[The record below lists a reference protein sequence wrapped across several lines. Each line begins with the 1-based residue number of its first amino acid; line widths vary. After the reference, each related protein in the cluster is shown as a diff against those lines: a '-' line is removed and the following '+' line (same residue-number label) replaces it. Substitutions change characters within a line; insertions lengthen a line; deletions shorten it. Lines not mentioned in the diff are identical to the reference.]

1 MKKTLELMVKSGAV
15 RGPFRER
22 LLPALGKALREE
34 QWPLPLAVRTL
45 KLRELAVLERRVL
58 DDRNIGGGSVRAM
71 CAFAS
76 LLPFLRL
83 FIEGLRELVHEWTT
97 MN

>member
-34 QWPLPLAVRTL
+34 QWPLPLAVRAL
-45 KLRELAVLERRVL
+45 KLREMAVLERRTL
-58 DDRNIGGGSVRAM
+58 DDRDKRRSTIR
-71 CAFAS
+71 S
-76 LLPFLRL
+76 LFPVSYILHWVGI
-83 FIEGLRELVHEWTT
+83 FIAGLRELVQS
-97 MN
+97 

>member
-1 MKKTLELMVKSGAV
+1 MKELLLLMAKNGSV
-15 RGPFRER
+15 RGPYREP

-45 KLRELAVLERRVL
+45 KLREMAVLERRVL

-83 FIEGLRELVHEWTT
+83 FIEGFRELVHEWAT